1 MSNCTRQLLYFS
13 ASSWVHKSLQN
24 NKCASCSRTN
34 HIIRLKSTSK
44 FKQYRHQVQ
53 SPQSCQHTPLTLCSQ
68 PHPLPWKSFLEK
80 KKGTSNQVL
89 KHMAGLWYLPLS
101 SEWKLEICQACF
113 TEIFLFCANNDSCH
127 TWPGNHTWHLRNT
140 KGNRKDRGICHSSSS
155 QYPKDCLMTLFG
167 LRKEER
173 RKKVGL

>member
-1 MSNCTRQLLYFS
+1 MCIMLQDQSHHKIKKYVKVQAIQTSSAKPPVMPTHPSDPLLP
-13 ASSWVHKSLQN
+13 
-24 NKCASCSRTN
+24 
-34 HIIRLKSTSK
+34 TS
-44 FKQYRHQVQ
+44 
-53 SPQSCQHTPLTLCSQ
+53 PPPLEEF
-68 PHPLPWKSFLEK
+68 PGK